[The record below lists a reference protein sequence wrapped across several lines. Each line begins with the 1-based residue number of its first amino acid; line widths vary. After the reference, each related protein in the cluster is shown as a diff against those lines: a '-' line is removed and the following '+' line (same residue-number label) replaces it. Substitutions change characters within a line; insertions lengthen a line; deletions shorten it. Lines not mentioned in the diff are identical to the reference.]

1 MTKHGETDGYKASN
15 FVNAIHQY
23 LGGRVDRVIVND
35 GPFLP
40 EVLKTYAA
48 EQSEP
53 VVADRASLTRL
64 VPNVVIGHLNLEDDT
79 LARHDPERVVQAIFP
94 VDSL

>member
-1 MTKHGETDGYKASN
+1 MTKHGETDDYKASD

-40 EVLKTYAA
+40 EVLMAYA
-48 EQSEP
+48 EQKSEP
-53 VVADRASLTRL
+53 VAIDRARLMRL
-64 VPNVVIGHLNLEDDT
+64 VPNVVIGHLNLEDDS
-79 LARHDPERVVQAIFP
+79 LARHDPDRLVKAIFP
-94 VDSL
+94 TDSL